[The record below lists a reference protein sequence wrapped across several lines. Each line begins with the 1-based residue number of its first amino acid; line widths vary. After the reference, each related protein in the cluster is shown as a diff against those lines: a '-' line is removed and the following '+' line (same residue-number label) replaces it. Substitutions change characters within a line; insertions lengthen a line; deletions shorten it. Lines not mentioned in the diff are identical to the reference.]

1 MQEGGAGTHHLP
13 FARWSQELGDDAML
27 GLQVEDK
34 HGTLQQQ
41 QIHDELLVR
50 SPSSSS
56 AAAAGGLLC
65 GEDFIPTDQLLSA
78 GSN

>member
-50 SPSSSS
+50 
-56 AAAAGGLLC
+56 
-65 GEDFIPTDQLLSA
+65 
-78 GSN
+78 

>member
-50 SPSSSS
+50 SPLSSS
-56 AAAAGGLLC
+56 AAAAGGC
-65 GEDFIPTDQLLSA
+65 CAGKTSSPPT
-78 GSN
+78 NC